1 MYNIVVTEPAQKDL
15 EDAVS
20 YISNELKNKH
30 AALRLLEQV
39 EKEVRSLSEMPE
51 RYKLV
56 EDEILARAGFRFIVI
71 RNYLLFYIVR
81 NDTKTVVVQR
91 FLYARRDWL
100 NILKI
105 NELSKSEN
113 YLEPAMQ
120 IAGLFYV
127 LNPCAIFLS

>member
-1 MYNIVVTEPAQKDL
+1 MYNFVVTESAQKDL
-15 EDAVS
+15 EDTVS
-20 YISNELKNKH
+20 YISNELKNNQ

-39 EKEVRSLSEMPE
+39 EKEVGSLSEMPE

-56 EDEILARAGFRFIVI
+56 EDETLARAGFRFIVI
-71 RNYLLFYIVR
+71 KNYILFYIVR

-105 NELSKSEN
+105 DALSKTEN
-113 YLEPAMQ
+113 
-120 IAGLFYV
+120 
-127 LNPCAIFLS
+127 

>member
-113 YLEPAMQ
+113 
-120 IAGLFYV
+120 
-127 LNPCAIFLS
+127 